1 MALSRRPELRFPEGF
16 AMTIAARPPLT
27 PAYGPAPAFELK
39 PNAHV
44 IGSDAEAVAVAA
56 ALAAEFAVGAADR
69 DRDRTLPARELD
81 RFSQSG
87 LWGITIPKVYGGAG
101 VSFATLARV
110 IAIISAADPSLGQIP
125 QNHLAALDAIRF
137 SASEAQKHLWFARVL
152 QGHRLGNA
160 FSEANS
166 KHVGA
171 FETTIVPDR
180 DGYIV
185 NGEKFYATGALFA
198 HYIHIGAV
206 DPAGK
211 VHLAIVPRDA
221 PGLTII
227 DNWSSFGQRTTASG
241 NVLVDHVRVDP
252 QGVIPAYLGGEQ
264 PSSNGAVSQIIQA
277 AVDAGIAR
285 GAIDDTIAFVRTH
298 TRPWIDS
305 GQERGHEDVFTI
317 AQIGDLKIRLHAAE
331 AVLERAGRAV
341 DAIIENPTDEGVA
354 QAAVAVAE
362 AKVLT
367 TEIAILATNKLH
379 ELGGTGSTLGKY
391 NLDRHWRNART
402 HTLHDPVRWKYFH
415 VGNYALNGVA
425 PPRHAWS

>member
-1 MALSRRPELRFPEGF
+1 LTVNVPL
-16 AMTIAARPPLT
+16 PPS
-27 PAYGPAPAFELK
+27 AGPAPTFDLA

-44 IGSDAEAVAVAA
+44 IRSDVETLEVAK
-56 ALAAEFAVGAADR
+56 ALAAEFAVDAARR
-69 DRDRTLPARELD
+69 DRERILPAAELD
-81 RFSQSG
+81 RFSKSG
-87 LWGITIPKVYGGAG
+87 LWGITVPKAYGGAG
-101 VSFATLARV
+101 VSFATLAE
-110 IAIISAADPSLGQIP
+110 AIKLISAADPSIGQIP

-137 SASEAQKHLWFARVL
+137 AGSEAQKKLWFGRVL
-152 QGHRLGNA
+152 RGYRLGNA
-160 FSEANS
+160 FSEAKS

-171 FETTIVPDR
+171 FETTLTPDG
-180 DGYIV
+180 DGYVV

-198 HYIHIGAV
+198 HFIHIGAV
-206 DPAGK
+206 GPDGK
-211 VHLAIVPRDA
+211 VYLAIASRDA

-241 NVLVDHVRVDP
+241 NVLLDHVRVDP
-252 QGVIPAYLGGEQ
+252 IAVIPAYLGGER

-285 GAIDDTIAFVRTH
+285 GAIADTIAFVRKY

-305 GQERGHEDVFTI
+305 RQERGSEDVFTI
-317 AQIGDLKIRLHAAE
+317 SQIGDLEIKLHAAE
-331 AVLERAGRAV
+331 ALLEKAGL
-341 DAIIENPTDEGVA
+341 AIDGVIDQPTDASVA
-354 QAAVAVAE
+354 EASVAVAE

-379 ELGGTGSTLGKY
+379 ELAGTRSTLAEF

>member
-1 MALSRRPELRFPEGF
+1 VTVNVPS
-16 AMTIAARPPLT
+16 PP
-27 PAYGPAPAFELK
+27 PVAPAPTFDLD
-39 PNAHV
+39 PHAHV
-44 IGSDAEAVAVAA
+44 IQSDAEAIDAA
-56 ALAAEFAVGAADR
+56 KALAVEFAVDAARR
-69 DRDRTLPARELD
+69 DRERILPAAELD
-81 RFSQSG
+81 RFSKSG
-87 LWGITIPKVYGGAG
+87 LWGITVPKAYGGAG
-101 VSFATLARV
+101 VSFATLAEV
-110 IAIISAADPSLGQIP
+110 IKVISAADPSIGQIP

-137 SASEAQKHLWFARVL
+137 AGSDVQKKQWFTLVL
-152 QGHRLGNA
+152 RGYRLGNA
-160 FSEANS
+160 FSEAKS

-171 FETTIVPDR
+171 FETTVTPDG
-180 DGYIV
+180 DDYVV

-198 HYIHIGAV
+198 HFIHIGAV
-206 DPAGK
+206 GPDGK
-211 VHLAIVPRDA
+211 VYLAIAPRDA
-221 PGLTII
+221 PGLTTI

-241 NVLVDHVRVDP
+241 NMLIDHVRVDP
-252 QGVIPAYLGGEQ
+252 VAVIPAYLGGEK

-285 GAIDDTIAFVRTH
+285 GAIEDTIAFVRKY

-305 GQERGHEDVFTI
+305 GQQHGAEDVFTI
-317 AQIGDLKIRLHAAE
+317 SQIGDLEIKLHAAE
-331 AVLERAGRAV
+331 ALLEKAGL
-341 DAIIENPTDEGVA
+341 AIDGIIDHPTDAHVA
-354 QAAVAVAE
+354 EAAVAVAE

-379 ELGGTGSTLGKY
+379 ELAGTRSTLAEF